1 TPLGVAT
8 WGPLVFVPAP
18 PLDGA
23 LPLPDFLA
31 PLPERS
37 AGPNLDAM
45 RFAERRTYE
54 LACNWKVFVD
64 NYLDGGYHV
73 NTIHPGL
80 AGALDYSQY
89 RTEISG
95 NTAVQTSPLRTP
107 EGGTTETGKVRTGAA
122 AYYWWVFPNLML
134 NMYEGIMD

>member
-1 TPLGVAT
+1 MLYVSVLLNDCRFQFVVTHRGV
-8 WGPLVFVPAP
+8 LK
-18 PLDGA
+18 
-23 LPLPDFLA
+23 
-31 PLPERS
+31 PLPERT
-37 AGPNLDAM
+37 ADMRLEQMQFVGRKDYVLD
-45 RFAERRTYE
+45 
-54 LACNWKVFVD
+54 CNWKVFVD

-89 RTEISG
+89 RTEIAG

-122 AYYWWVFPNLML
+122 AYYW
-134 NMYEGIMD
+134 